1 MTLHNPN
8 KLLDGS
14 LKKLGFID
22 EPIITYWNNMR
33 DVKKPKHIK
42 ISEAF
47 NRIKTANNGDLLPL
61 FAQMRAKG
69 IDEEE
74 YGKLKRRLPVYS
86 FAGKFAYRN
95 NSSCEKYEGFITID
109 LDNLPGQGFKLE
121 TVKQQLCQ
129 DPYTFAC
136 FISPGGDGLKVL
148 VRLPIDPDSHTTRYL
163 SLESYY
169 KQSYNLTTDRA
180 CKDISRLCFDSYDPE
195 IYINWESRLFE
206 DIEAKPEQTQATST
220 IQTSEIINEI
230 TAEQMGTIIDPEKVF
245 FESLRAANE
254 RIKQAVINGESFEVP
269 VLIYRNDEPFFN
281 SNTIN
286 AVVAASGSLKSTF
299 LNTIMAVMLNK
310 GSGNYDFLG
319 FTVNEEFGSKLRIFL
334 FDTEQS
340 ENKVNQRVASI
351 VKAAGFNNKD
361 YPGNLF
367 VYPLSA
373 SSTKERI
380 LAVTQILDRLFE
392 SENNKLH
399 NIIFLDVVT
408 DLTKDINDSK
418 EAPDIVAQL
427 QQLVNLKNVTIFISI
442 HKAKTTGTA
451 RGHIGTEVTNKAT
464 TILAITRLNSSG
476 IKKGNEGNGTVIYKM
491 QTEKYREGKEQNSFE
506 FTYNEENNLLRLA
519 TSEEKEQLQL
529 KEKDQMR
536 LLYESFGF
544 NKFTVTNDTREI
556 EPKLVNIFG
565 EKKERSYN
573 FGLDKLCEFDKVTLM
588 DNGTPLNIKLQKGKI
603 GRKICYQVYE
613 VYGIFENEVNDH

>member
-1 MTLHNPN
+1 MTQYYPN
-8 KLLDGS
+8 ETIKEN
-14 LKKLGFID
+14 LKKF
-22 EPIITYWNNMR
+22 
-33 DVKKPKHIK
+33 
-42 ISEAF
+42 
-47 NRIKTANNGDLLPL
+47 
-61 FAQMRAKG
+61 G
-69 IDEEE
+69 IDDPE
-74 YGKLKRRLPVYS
+74 PDQ
-86 FAGKFAYRN
+86 AQTT
-95 NSSCEKYEGFITID
+95 NSS
-109 LDNLPGQGFKLE
+109 P
-121 TVKQQLCQ
+121 
-129 DPYTFAC
+129 
-136 FISPGGDGLKVL
+136 
-148 VRLPIDPDSHTTRYL
+148 
-163 SLESYY
+163 
-169 KQSYNLTTDRA
+169 
-180 CKDISRLCFDSYDPE
+180 
-195 IYINWESRLFE
+195 
-206 DIEAKPEQTQATST
+206 
-220 IQTSEIINEI
+220 TSEIINEI

-269 VLIYRNDEPFFN
+269 VLIYRNDEPFFHIN
-281 SNTIN
+281 SIN
-286 AVVAASGSLKSTF
+286 AIVAASGSLKSTF
-299 LNTIMAVMLNK
+299 LNTVMAAMLSK
-310 GSGNYDFLG
+310 GLTGYDYLG
-319 FTVNEEFGSKLRIFL
+319 FKVNDDFRSKFRIIL
-334 FDTEQS
+334 YDTEQS
-340 ENKVNQRVASI
+340 EAKVTQRAATVI
-351 VKAAGFNNKD
+351 RAAGFNGQD
-361 YPGNLF
+361 YPNNF
-367 VYPLSA
+367 MVFPLS
-373 SSTKERI
+373 SISTKERI
-380 LAVTQILDRLFE
+380 TAVTKLLDYLE
-392 SENNKLH
+392 KPENNKLH

-506 FTYNEENNLLRLA
+506 FTYNEGNNLLRLA